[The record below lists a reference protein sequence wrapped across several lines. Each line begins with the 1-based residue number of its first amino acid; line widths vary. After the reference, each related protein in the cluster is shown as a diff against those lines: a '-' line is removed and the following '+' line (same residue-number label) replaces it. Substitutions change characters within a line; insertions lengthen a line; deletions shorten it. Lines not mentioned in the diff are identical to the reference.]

1 MQLFHFFFF
10 SFLFSHQ
17 RFRSSFETLFV
28 FEGAFW
34 SFRARQVNIL
44 LSNQYDFVSFLYS
57 LHSNQFN
64 LLVWKILFFFFSFLR
79 YSILV
84 TFRFYDN
91 FFDDTF
97 SLNRR
102 YYSYIGG
109 VDSKKKSWLWR
120 ASLLHQGSFEYTF
133 EVFPLLLTILTIL
146 RYNGRCFRN

>member
-1 MQLFHFFFF
+1 MQLFHFFLFF
-10 SFLFSHQ
+10 SFFSSAFSIVLRDTFRVRGCILIVSRSPSQHFASESIRFCFFPLFTSQ
-17 RFRSSFETLFV
+17 QCLI
-28 FEGAFW
+28 FW
-34 SFRARQVNIL
+34 FGK
-44 LSNQYDFVSFLYS
+44 FC
-57 LHSNQFN
+57 
-64 LLVWKILFFFFSFLR
+64 FFFFSFLR
-79 YSILV
+79 YLILV

>member
-10 SFLFSHQ
+10 LFFFLISVFDRPSRHFSCSRVHSDRFALAKSTFCFRINTILFLSFIHF
-17 RFRSSFETLFV
+17 T
-28 FEGAFW
+28 AM
-34 SFRARQVNIL
+34 
-44 LSNQYDFVSFLYS
+44 
-57 LHSNQFN
+57 FN

-79 YSILV
+79 YLILV